1 MPRVR
6 LTAGKWLLAAALSV
20 TAAGVPVLSTLAAPG
35 APGAVNRRD
44 AAPAGRARQPDP
56 ETRRREEV
64 DALQRQDAAEALKRH
79 FNIDVDWRTTPLDRL
94 IDIRVR
100 AAKAADLQARLGVTV
115 EWQRYSWIELEALRR
130 TLLSFEAY
138 RNGEPTP
145 GAGSQQAAVTA
156 PRPEVRAP
164 SAADTLVQ
172 PTFKLRP
179 AGRAGRTT
187 DPDGIIRPRFTGR
200 IDVPTETRDPDGVI
214 RPTFAARPRWSSA
227 GRDPDGLIAPK
238 FLPERRF
245 APIADADELIDLTLP
260 TLPTRTDG
268 PRPAPARW

>member
-6 LTAGKWLLAAALSV
+6 LTAGNWLLAAALSV
-20 TAAGVPVLSTLAAPG
+20 TAARPVVAAPG
-35 APGAVNRRD
+35 TPSAPGVANRRE

-130 TLLSFEAY
+130 TLMSFEAY
-138 RNGEPTP
+138 RNGGTLP
-145 GAGSQQAAVTA
+145 GEAPRQAAVTPPPPE
-156 PRPEVRAP
+156 PRPP
-164 SAADTLVQ
+164 SSADTLVQ
-172 PTFKLRP
+172 PTFKQRP
-179 AGRAGRTT
+179 AGRVGRTT

-200 IDVPTETRDPDGVI
+200 VDVPTETRDPDGVI
-214 RPTFAARPRWSSA
+214 RPTFAARPRWSSSA
-227 GRDPDGLIAPK
+227 DPDGLIVPK
-238 FLPERRF
+238 FLPARRF
-245 APIADADELIDLTLP
+245 APVADADELID
-260 TLPTRTDG
+260 PTRPQGAD
-268 PRPAPARW
+268 PAPARW